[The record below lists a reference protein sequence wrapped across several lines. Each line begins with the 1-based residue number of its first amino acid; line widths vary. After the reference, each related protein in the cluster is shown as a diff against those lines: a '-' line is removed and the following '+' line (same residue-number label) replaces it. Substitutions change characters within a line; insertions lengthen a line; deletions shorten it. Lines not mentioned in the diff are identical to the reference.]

1 MELAA
6 AAGIGF
12 LLDLWLGD
20 PEEWYH
26 PVRTIG
32 WLIGSLERVLRRLF
46 PSGKAGELAAGGAMA
61 VLTLV
66 AVSGTAAGILKLA
79 GGIHPAVRFLILC
92 VMDWQIL
99 AAKSLKTE
107 SMKVYYALKEENVE
121 KARWAVSRIV
131 GRDTRPLTREGIIKA
146 AVETVA
152 ENTSDGVIAP
162 LVYLLLGGPVLGFA
176 YKAINTM
183 DSMIGYQNEK
193 YQYFGRIPAR
203 LDDLANLLPAR
214 LTAFFLI
221 GASWLLPG
229 FDQKGA
235 WRIWLRDRYCHK
247 SPNSAHGEAVCAGAL
262 GIQLAGPARY
272 FGVWQQ
278 KPTIGDDTRKVEAED
293 IVRVNR
299 LMITGTW
306 MALAAGIAV
315 RWMFAC

>member
-32 WLIGSLERVLRRLF
+32 WLIGSLEQVLRRLF
-46 PSGKAGELAAGGAMA
+46 PSGKAGELAAGGVMA
-61 VLTLV
+61 VLTLA

-79 GGIHPAVRFLILC
+79 GWIHPAVRFLILC

-162 LVYLLLGGPVLGFA
+162 LVYLLLGGPVPGFA

-183 DSMIGYQNEK
+183 DSMIGYKNEK